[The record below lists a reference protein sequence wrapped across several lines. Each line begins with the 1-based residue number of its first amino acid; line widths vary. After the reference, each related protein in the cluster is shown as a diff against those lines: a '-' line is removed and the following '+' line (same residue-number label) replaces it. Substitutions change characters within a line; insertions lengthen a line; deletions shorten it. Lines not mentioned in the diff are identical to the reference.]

1 MAKSGAKSGVLKLY
15 SSYNFVDKDPI
26 IDKVRTLVNREGK
39 SYREIS
45 EASGVTTSTMYNWF
59 DGKTRRPQYATVMA
73 VVHALGYR
81 SVFVKRGA
89 KTSRLTSTKGG

>member
-81 SVFVKRGA
+81 SVLTKRAKRGA
-89 KTSRLTSTKGG
+89 K